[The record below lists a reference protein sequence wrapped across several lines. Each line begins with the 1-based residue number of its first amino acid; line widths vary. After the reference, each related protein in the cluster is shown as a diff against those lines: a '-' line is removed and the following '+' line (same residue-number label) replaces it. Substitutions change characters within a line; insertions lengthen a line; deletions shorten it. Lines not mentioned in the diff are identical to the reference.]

1 MNSREKREVLRHLA
15 ATVGFRGRVAIT
27 DAPDG
32 FADLRVTE
40 SSRSPAEILAHIGDL
55 LIGSCHLLRG
65 EFVALDSRPL
75 PWDDETER
83 FTGALGQL
91 DDLLASDAPLAYP
104 VEKFVQGP
112 IGDALTH
119 VGQLVLLRRIAGS
132 PVRHVPYFTAD
143 I

>member
-1 MNSREKREVLRHLA
+1 MA
-15 ATVGFRGRVAIT
+15 ATVGFRGRIAIA
-27 DAPDG
+27 DAPEG
-32 FADLRVTE
+32 FADLRVSE

-65 EFVALDSRPL
+65 EFVTLDSRPL
-75 PWDDETER
+75 PWNEETER
-83 FTGALGQL
+83 FTSALRQL
-91 DDLLASDAPLAYP
+91 DDLLASDIPLAYP

-132 PVRHVPYFTAD
+132 PVRQVPYFTAD
-143 I
+143 ITSV